1 MPPPREDQYPHQSY
15 FLSSPR
21 HTVSPPPLPPLV
33 FSFRFLFLSFFP
45 LPLSSLSLCVLPHI
59 FKRWRLAVS
68 LFPNDR
74 VDVIFFDAIIGL
86 SRPSKVSCQWMT
98 TSVQRLYGG
107 FFLDWKFSLFFYFFF
122 NNNRKKEKTFLQ
134 LLYYLFIYLF
144 LN

>member
-21 HTVSPPPLPPLV
+21 HTVSPPPPPLV

-122 NNNRKKEKTFLQ
+122 LTTTGKRRKHSSNF
-134 LLYYLFIYLF
+134 YIIYLFIYF
-144 LN
+144 